1 MSYMPEGSYHSDWD
15 REMESLRRQI
25 KDLELE
31 MRGRHQRRTPKGSS
45 HDQDS
50 VGGHIGG
57 PFHQGHSRLSR
68 DRSNES
74 RGRGS
79 MSSRKER
86 DEHPNATMD
95 AMSRALRRIARSP
108 FS

>member
-68 DRSNES
+68 DRSNKS

-79 MSSRKER
+79 MSSMREK
-86 DEHPNATMD
+86 DGHPNATMD
-95 AMSRALRRIARSP
+95 VMS
-108 FS
+108 